1 MSRRW
6 QLELVVLLALT
17 AIALGKKDGGGTGRV
32 MTLTSDTFD
41 SAIAA
46 NPLILVEFY
55 APW

>member
-6 QLELVVLLALT
+6 QLQLVVLLALT
-17 AIALGKKDGGGTGRV
+17 AVALGKKDGGGTGRV
-32 MTLTSDTFD
+32 MTLTLDTFD

-46 NPLILVEFY
+46 NSLILVEFY